1 MRISDWSS
9 DVCSSDLA
17 FLKDRFVL
25 VDYEESGP
33 TGQRTFVGRI
43 AIDGEERSVS
53 GRGNGLISSVVV
65 ALRDACG
72 VALDVA
78 DYNEHA
84 LGQGS
89 DRKSVVSGKSVSV
102 RVALGGRRILKK
114 KTQSK

>member
-84 LGQGS
+84 IGQGS
-89 DRKSVVSGKSVSV
+89 D
-102 RVALGGRRILKK
+102 VAVAAYLECTTPDGRTVFGVEIGRAHV
-114 KTQSK
+114 